1 MSNIVSFTVETGD
14 SHYELDYI
22 ENSGLAYGAAELQ
35 PLDDTFEKAAHDAMC
50 ARLEAKNR

>member
-1 MSNIVSFTVETGD
+1 MLPKNPEFCDLLLKTA
-14 SHYELDYI
+14 LKRK
-22 ENSGLAYGAAELQ
+22 YGAAELQ